1 MMLRLET
8 ERPGASVAWKGG
20 GKISFDSVFATP
32 FVEDGYVYGTSS
44 DGELCCIEAAT
55 GKRLWATSAP
65 NGKKVRSSD
74 IFIIKNGDRFF
85 LATENGDLIIARL
98 GPRDYEEI
106 SRAHLLEPTTEAFGR
121 KVVWSHPAFA
131 NRCAFMRND
140 KEIICVSLAAS
151 PGGN

>member
-1 MMLRLET
+1 MRMAIASPRKWSGDLFVTSTFGNSMMLHLAREK
-8 ERPGASVAWKGG
+8 PGATVAWKGE

-85 LATENGDLIIARL
+85 LATENGDLISARL
-98 GPRDYEEI
+98 GPRD
-106 SRAHLLEPTTEAFGR
+106 S
-121 KVVWSHPAFA
+121 VQ
-131 NRCAFMRND
+131 
-140 KEIICVSLAAS
+140 
-151 PGGN
+151 